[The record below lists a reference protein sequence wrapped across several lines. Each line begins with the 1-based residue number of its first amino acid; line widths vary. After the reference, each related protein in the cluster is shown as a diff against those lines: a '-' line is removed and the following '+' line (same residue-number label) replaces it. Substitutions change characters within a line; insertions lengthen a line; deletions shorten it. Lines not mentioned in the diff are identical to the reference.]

1 VRRCLALLLL
11 LLIAAPVAAAKP
23 FSPWSAP
30 MRIAFVGPAS
40 ARAGI
45 VVLHPGAWWLRAP
58 DALAVELPQ
67 AQRFAAL
74 GLLAA
79 DVDYRNG
86 VFGIGDVRR
95 AYDRL
100 ARRLPA
106 GAPICVFGESAGG
119 HLGLLLAETRAVACV
134 AARAPVVTPSLLAAD
149 GDPATYAFAQAAF
162 ANRPD
167 AWAKADVL
175 RRADR
180 LPPTLV
186 TVAQD
191 DPVVSPV
198 QAQRLAAAAPQVSL
212 TVLAPGPA
220 RFTHGTADPTALA
233 AATAGE
239 TAFVERYAGP
249 SASSAASIAASSRAL
264 TSARSPAS

>member
-1 VRRCLALLLL
+1 MRRSLALLAVLL
-11 LLIAAPVAAAKP
+11 VAAPAAARAKP

-30 MRIAFVGPAS
+30 MRIAFVGPAN

-86 VFGIGDVRR
+86 VFGIRDVRR

-100 ARRLPA
+100 ARRLEA

-119 HLGLLLAETRAVACV
+119 HLGLLLAEARPVACV
-134 AARAPVVTPSLLAAD
+134 VARAPVVTPSLLAAD

-167 AWAKADVL
+167 AWAASDVL
-175 RRADR
+175 RRASR
-180 LPPTLV
+180 LPPTLI
-186 TVAQD
+186 TVASD
-191 DPVVSPV
+191 DPVVSPA
-198 QAQRLAAAAPQVSL
+198 QARRLAAAAPQIAL
-212 TVLAPGPA
+212 TELAPGQAP
-220 RFTHGTADPTALA
+220 FTHGTAGPSALA
-233 AATAGE
+233 AAEAAE
-239 TAFVERYAGP
+239 TAFVERYSP
-249 SASSAASIAASSRAL
+249 EDASSAASIAASSLAL
-264 TSARSPAS
+264 TAAR